1 MSSLVNLMTGVSG
14 VRGIV
19 GRSLTPELL
28 TRLGAAFGTY
38 MKAGHIVIG
47 RDTRTSGDM
56 VKYSVFSGLLSTGCN
71 ITDIDISTTPSCQI
85 MIEELGADG
94 GIVISASHN
103 PIEWNALKLFKANG
117 MYLNKE
123 ESKEFFD
130 IYHKGNFLKAE
141 WNQLKDLETDV
152 STVRRHLKK
161 VLKHIDIEKIRR
173 RKFKVA
179 LDSCNGAGST
189 ITPILLEKLGCQVVS
204 IHCLPNGLF
213 PHNPEPIF
221 INLGDLSKLVKK
233 TKADIGF
240 AQDADADRVAIITE
254 KGQIL
259 SEEYSLSMTTQ
270 YRLSQK
276 KGTVVVNLST
286 SRAIDDIADSYGVP
300 VIRTAVGE
308 INVAEKLKEVNGVIG
323 GEGNGGVIDPRVHY
337 GRDSLAGIVIMLEYL
352 ACEKEPISKL
362 AGRIPKYYSVK
373 LKTDCP
379 VSRSAKVMRGLRDMF
394 KKEKIDFTE
403 GMKVSFDHSWVHIR
417 PSGTEPVIRV
427 IAESQHKKE
436 ASDLANKVLKEV
448 KKQIKS

>member
-1 MSSLVNLMTGVSG
+1 
-14 VRGIV
+14 GIV

-103 PIEWNALKLFKANG
+103 PIEWNALKLFKSNG

-362 AGRIPKYYSVK
+362 AGR
-373 LKTDCP
+373 
-379 VSRSAKVMRGLRDMF
+379 
-394 KKEKIDFTE
+394 
-403 GMKVSFDHSWVHIR
+403 
-417 PSGTEPVIRV
+417 
-427 IAESQHKKE
+427 
-436 ASDLANKVLKEV
+436 
-448 KKQIKS
+448 